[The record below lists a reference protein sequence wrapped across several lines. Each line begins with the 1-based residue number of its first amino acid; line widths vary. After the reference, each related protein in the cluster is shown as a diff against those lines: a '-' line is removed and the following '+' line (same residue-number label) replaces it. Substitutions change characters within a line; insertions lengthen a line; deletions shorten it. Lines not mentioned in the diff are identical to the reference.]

1 MNWYFYR
8 FRFYNNSNMTFLS
21 YKRKKF
27 LLKML
32 SFFSVIRGYNILV
45 LVIAQ
50 YLTSIYIFAPEKRWI
65 DVLFDP
71 YLFLIVLA
79 SALAIA
85 GGYIINNF
93 YDAEKDLINRPN
105 KALFDNYVS
114 QKTKLTVYFILNFLS
129 VILASIISLRAV
141 LFFSLYIFILWFYS
155 HKLKKYPFIGNLTAS
170 ILTITPFF
178 AIFVYYKNFAL
189 VIFVHATFLFLI
201 ISIRELTKDLAS
213 LQGDFAQ
220 NYKTI
225 PVVYGE
231 KTSKILLTALS
242 IITLIP
248 IYLLLS
254 KFDIGYMQFYFYGC
268 IVFLL
273 IFIGYLWFSTKK
285 IQYILLQTLLKFII
299 LIGIFSI
306 ALIEADI
313 LLRKIL

>member
-1 MNWYFYR
+1 MSLLN
-8 FRFYNNSNMTFLS
+8 
-21 YKRKKF
+21 YKTKKL
-27 LLKML
+27 LLKLL
-32 SFFSVIRGYNILV
+32 SLFSVVRGYNILII
-45 LVIAQ
+45 VIAQ
-50 YLTSIYIFAPEKRWI
+50 YLTSIYILAPGKPLLQ
-65 DVLFDP
+65 VLLDP
-71 YLFLIVLA
+71 NLFLIVLA

-114 QKTKLTVYFILNFLS
+114 QKTKLTIYFILNFLS
-129 VILASIISLRAV
+129 VILASIISFRAV

-155 HKLKKYPFIGNLTAS
+155 HKLKKYLFVGNLTAS

-213 LQGDFAQ
+213 LQGDLAQ

-231 KTSKILLTALS
+231 KTSKIILTVLGL
-242 IITLIP
+242 ITLVP

-254 KFDIGYMQFYFYGC
+254 KFDIGYMQYYFYGC
-268 IVFLL
+268 IAFLL
-273 IFIGYLWFSTKK
+273 IFIGYLWLSTKK

-299 LIGIFSI
+299 LI
-306 ALIEADI
+306 
-313 LLRKIL
+313 